1 MANSKARTDSLAVP
15 IAKHD
20 NTINVYT
27 KVHHPITLGTFI
39 RERRKQLGLTQ
50 EQLAERVADGVRQSE
65 ISRLEHDRVT
75 LPRRDRLEQLAAA
88 LDVSIGELLLRT
100 GWMNEGDQ
108 LAVELQAAPDTFPDR
123 DGVDAIALQNLTTLV
138 DTVFAVQEMVAE
150 ASIKLEQ
157 AEQSINSLMT
167 SLNLQRPPA
176 GGVRVKA
183 GLMDAWETSAIVA

>member
-1 MANSKARTDSLAVP
+1 MAVP

-20 NTINVYT
+20 NTINVYA
-27 KVHHPITLGTFI
+27 KDNHPITLGTFI

-75 LPRRDRLEQLAAA
+75 LPRRDRREQLAAA

-123 DGVDAIALQNLTTLV
+123 DEVDAIALQNLTTLV

-157 AEQSINSLMT
+157 AEQTINSLMT

>member
-1 MANSKARTDSLAVP
+1 MAVP

-20 NTINVYT
+20 NTIKVYT
-27 KVHHPITLGTFI
+27 KDTHPISLGTFI

-65 ISRLEHDRVT
+65 VSRLEHDRVT

-123 DGVDAIALQNLTTLV
+123 DGVD
-138 DTVFAVQEMVAE
+138 TVFAVQEMVAE

-157 AEQSINSLMT
+157 AEQTINSLMT